1 MSKRRSR
8 AKQMKRFQ
16 MGKKTALTLLLGTF
30 RPISGLPCANEETG
44 NGYTTK
50 ECFGSTTVAAGE
62 GCSYKHIEVGLRIQT
77 VKLKIPGKLFFKVEY
92 ITSVTFKL

>member
-1 MSKRRSR
+1 
-8 AKQMKRFQ
+8 MKRFQ

-50 ECFGSTTVAAGE
+50 ECFGAVPAGE
-62 GCSYKHIEVGLRIQT
+62 GCSYKHIEVGPLFNPYLIRI
-77 VKLKIPGKLFFKVEY
+77 
-92 ITSVTFKL
+92 

>member
-30 RPISGLPCANEETG
+30 RPISGLPCANDETG

-50 ECFGSTTVAAGE
+50 ECFGETTVPAGE
-62 GCSYKHIEVGLRIQT
+62 GCSYKHIEVGPLFYPIRIWPISHPCLT
-77 VKLKIPGKLFFKVEY
+77 RI
-92 ITSVTFKL
+92 